1 MRGESVF
8 AFTEEERAYLR
19 QMGALAADR
28 RGNEVLAG
36 LTLEETAFYVEYGR
50 AWASG
55 VPAGPG
61 DREKY
66 LALSRKHERQRRAV
80 GTEARAPEASG
91 CSHAMD

>member
-1 MRGESVF
+1 MF
-8 AFTEEERAYLR
+8 AFTEEERACLR
-19 QMGALAADR
+19 QMGALATDR

-55 VPAGPG
+55 IRAGPG

-66 LALSRKHERQRRAV
+66 LALSRKHERERRAI
-80 GTEARAPEASG
+80 GTDVRTPEASG
-91 CSHAMD
+91 